1 MAQASSRPTILLSN
15 DDGIDAKGLAAL
27 ASALDGLGDL
37 RVVAPEREQS
47 AVGHAITVRDP
58 IRAYTHAFEVPSGPI
73 PAWAVT
79 GTPADCIKLA
89 VWNLLDRKPD
99 LVVSG
104 INMGPNTAVNVL
116 YSGTVSAASEACILG
131 IPSIAV
137 SLCSWT
143 ATDFEAAGRFARRIA
158 GRVLHRGLPSG
169 VLLNVNVPN
178 LPLDDIRGIDV
189 TRLARARWEEEFSA
203 RVDPLQRPYYWL
215 TGTFHNLEDEDENDL
230 GAVDRGF
237 VSVTPLHLDLTAYAF
252 LKDLRSWNWTEEEDP
267 AS

>member
-1 MAQASSRPTILLSN
+1 MAQAPSRPTILLSN

-73 PAWAVT
+73 PAWAVA

-89 VWNLLDRKPD
+89 VWNLLDHKPD

-143 ATDFEAAGRFARRIA
+143 ATDFEAAGRYARKIA
-158 GRVLHRGLPSG
+158 ENILRQGLPAG
-169 VLLNVNVPN
+169 ILLNVNIPDVPHGS
-178 LPLDDIRGIDV
+178 IRGIEV

-215 TGTFHNLEDEDENDL
+215 TGTFRNLEDEDENDL
-230 GAVDRGF
+230 GAVGRNF
-237 VSVTPLHLDLTAYAF
+237 VSVTPLHLDMTAYTF
-252 LKDLRSWNWTEEEDP
+252 LREMRSWKWLGEENP
-267 AS
+267 AP